1 MFTVVL
7 FCRRDIYRLNLEL
20 GQFLNSF
27 ESEGSEVNKVAINPC
42 HQLVVVGTREGR
54 VEAWDPRTR
63 GRVGVLDCA
72 LSSVTPDTTPESVTN
87 WFNLSS
93 KTFVFCFQSLFIY
106 NIHRQNGIKN
116 INNIHLNVLWCMKDD
131 RQTSRHKEVFFY
143 CVESHSKQ
151 SNLQSCLEPISLL

>member
-1 MFTVVL
+1 MWSNSNTNKLTYPKYFLNKKVFPENVKKIIMCSHNLTMIKYKMFTVVL

-87 WFNLSS
+87 LFNLSS
-93 KTFVFCFQSLFIY
+93 KTCILFLVF
-106 NIHRQNGIKN
+106 IHIQYT
-116 INNIHLNVLWCMKDD
+116 L
-131 RQTSRHKEVFFY
+131 
-143 CVESHSKQ
+143 SKWY
-151 SNLQSCLEPISLL
+151 

>member
-1 MFTVVL
+1 MYSSYNLTKIRYKMFTVVL

-87 WFNLSS
+87 LFNLSN
-93 KTFVFCFQSLFIY
+93 KTSVFCI
-106 NIHRQNGIKN
+106 
-116 INNIHLNVLWCMKDD
+116 
-131 RQTSRHKEVFFY
+131 
-143 CVESHSKQ
+143 
-151 SNLQSCLEPISLL
+151 

>member
-1 MFTVVL
+1 MCNNHNTSMMYMIIITQNNHNITMIKYKMFIVVL

-87 WFNLSS
+87 RFNLSS
-93 KTFVFCFQSLFIY
+93 KTFVFCF
-106 NIHRQNGIKN
+106 
-116 INNIHLNVLWCMKDD
+116 
-131 RQTSRHKEVFFY
+131 
-143 CVESHSKQ
+143 
-151 SNLQSCLEPISLL
+151 